1 VTQEWTRLTTTQA
14 AEALGTGHD
23 AVWSAIRRGTLEA
36 QQIAPRLNMAM
47 PEVVEHY
54 HIQLLR

>member
-1 VTQEWTRLTTTQA
+1 MTQEWPRLTTTQA

-23 AVWSAIRRGTLEA
+23 AVWSAIRRGTPEVVK
-36 QQIAPRLNMAM
+36 IAPRLNMAM

-54 HIQLLR
+54 HMQLLR